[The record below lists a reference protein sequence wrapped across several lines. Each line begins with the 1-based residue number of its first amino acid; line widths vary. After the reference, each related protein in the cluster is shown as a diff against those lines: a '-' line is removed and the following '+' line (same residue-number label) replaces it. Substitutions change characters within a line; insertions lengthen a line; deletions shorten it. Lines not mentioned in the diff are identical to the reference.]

1 MNMEG
6 AFKANLEG
14 LNYEKYFAASA
25 PTAGASYNTAVTFSL
40 LVSTIIYKIFTPSL
54 KMLYPPLRMSLNKE
68 RNNYS
73 FTIILII

>member
-25 PTAGASYNTAVTFSL
+25 PTAGASYNTAVTVSL
-40 LVSTIIYKIFTPSL
+40 LVSTIYKIFIPSL

-73 FTIILII
+73 FTIILIK